1 MIGIINDNSSID
13 DDDNYK
19 QQNFEFES
27 IQSFYSKSLL
37 SFVVVVVD
45 SIENKSIFKRHHI
58 TQQTH
63 HTKW

>member
-1 MIGIINDNSSID
+1 MMITNNKKNG
-13 DDDNYK
+13 K
-19 QQNFEFES
+19 QNFEFES

-37 SFVVVVVD
+37 SFVVVVVVVD